1 VPQSEG
7 SLRWAGEG
15 AGGTLSRP
23 PTRSSITPVAV
34 SKMTT
39 RRIQLPLA
47 HGRGLRPPIASEIL
61 LNLRLRDNGM
71 GVGQALIFVGH
82 KFRLWHLR
90 Y

>member
-1 VPQSEG
+1 
-7 SLRWAGEG
+7 
-15 AGGTLSRP
+15 
-23 PTRSSITPVAV
+23 
-34 SKMTT
+34 
-39 RRIQLPLA
+39 
-47 HGRGLRPPIASEIL
+47 LRPPIASEIL